1 MSTYMS
7 IIIWSVYFIIAI
19 WDLRDNKIPN
29 KLLLLLLC
37 VSFVNNLYYSVSYVH
52 FLEYFY
58 AGMIFFLGGLLLYFI
73 HAMAPGDV
81 KMLGVVGFSVGLDNL
96 SSVAYWIGVSTVI
109 IGLLY
114 GLFSMSDRLNSVSDM
129 YHRYKLIL
137 LSANSISG
145 GAEHYSNKLRMPFAP
160 VVVIGLALH
169 SYF

>member
-1 MSTYMS
+1 MSTYIS
-7 IIIWSVYFIIAI
+7 IIIWGIYFVIAI

-37 VSFVNNLYYSVSYVH
+37 VSFINNSYYSSNY
-52 FLEYFY
+52 LQLWDYFY
-58 AGMIFFLGGLLLYFI
+58 AGGIFFVGGLLLYFI

-96 SSVAYWIGVSTVI
+96 SSVTYWIGISTVI
-109 IGLLY
+109 IGSLY
-114 GLFSMSDRLNSVSDM
+114 GLFSMSERLNSVSDM

-137 LSANSISG
+137 LSANSLSE
-145 GAEHYSNKLRMPFAP
+145 GADHYSKKLRMPFAP